1 VSTPGIEKIVM
12 VAHNSVIDELEEA
25 IASKEIGR
33 RADTLRRVTD
43 LFVSGCSGFSGDQIA
58 LFDDVMNL
66 LAREIESA
74 ARALFGQR
82 LAPIA
87 NAPPRIMRALALDDE
102 IEVAGPV
109 LTRSASLDEAT
120 LLEGARTK
128 SQDHLLAISRRE
140 TLAEVVTDVLV
151 ERGDQRVAQ
160 GTAENPGA
168 KFSELG
174 YSTLVERS
182 GHDPELALRV
192 LSRRDLPRQHLLKAF
207 ADASETVRRK
217 LEAADR
223 GKANMLRD
231 MVAQASDEIQT
242 EARKR
247 SAEHAAA
254 RAFVQGLDELGKL
267 TAAQLEA
274 SATEGK
280 FDEAAIAL
288 SIMSGLSIG
297 LIERL
302 LTQDRSDPILIV
314 AKAIGLAWDTTKA
327 LLLLQAGHR
336 VSSTHEINRSLA
348 KFNKLRTETAKTA
361 VQFYRLRERAAV
373 PSSGLN

>member
-1 VSTPGIEKIVM
+1 VSTPGSEKTVMIV
-12 VAHNSVIDELEEA
+12 HDSVIDELEEA

-43 LFVSGCSGFSGDQIA
+43 LFVSGCAGISDDQIA
-58 LFDDVMNL
+58 LFDDVMGL

-74 ARALFGQR
+74 ARARFGHR
-82 LAPIA
+82 MAAIA
-87 NAPPRIMRALALDDE
+87 KAPPRIMRALALDDA

-109 LTRSASLDEAT
+109 LSRSVALDEAA

-151 ERGDQRVAQ
+151 ERGDRRVAHS
-160 GTAENPGA
+160 TAENPGA
-168 KFSELG
+168 RFSEFG

-182 GHDPELALRV
+182 GQDPELALRV
-192 LSRRDLPRQHLLKAF
+192 LSRPDVPRQHLLKVF

-217 LEAADR
+217 LEAGDR
-223 GKANMLRD
+223 GKANLLRD
-231 MVAQASDEIQT
+231 MVARASEEIQA
-242 EARKR
+242 ESRER

-254 RAFVQGLDELGKL
+254 RAFVRGLDEAGKL
-267 TAAQLEA
+267 SAAQLKA
-274 SATEGK
+274 FAADGK

-297 LIERL
+297 LVERL
-302 LTQDRSDPILIV
+302 LTQDRSEPILIV
-314 AKAIGLAWDTTKA
+314 AKAIGLSWEAARA
-327 LLLLQAGHR
+327 LLLLQAGSR
-336 VSSTHEINRSLA
+336 VSSTHEIDQSLA
-348 KFNKLRTETAKTA
+348 KFDKLRTETAKTA
-361 VQFYRLRERAAV
+361 VQFYRLRERAVIPA
-373 PSSGLN
+373 PGLN